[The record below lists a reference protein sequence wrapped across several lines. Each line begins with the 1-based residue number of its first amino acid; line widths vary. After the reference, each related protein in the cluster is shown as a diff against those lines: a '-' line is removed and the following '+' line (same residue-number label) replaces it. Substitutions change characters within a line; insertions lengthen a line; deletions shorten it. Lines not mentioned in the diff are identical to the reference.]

1 MVQEVAHLQ
10 GALVLWD
17 EVGQGARQ
25 PVAAGQLQPLI
36 HMGLQDGGAGE
47 GVVKAV
53 VGVGALALVL
63 DKPLGAV
70 QLAHVVIQRPG
81 AHQIDVGL
89 DGPRPLLRQARDH
102 QGVLE
107 GAGCFHR
114 EPPQQGPL

>member
-81 AHQIDVGL
+81 AHQVDVGL
-89 DGPRPLLRQARDH
+89 DGPRPLLS
-102 QGVLE
+102 
-107 GAGCFHR
+107 
-114 EPPQQGPL
+114 